1 MLSKHLKFRF
11 FWNLFIF
18 IDNIWIKTKNWLLD
32 LYFRK
37 KTLVLCVLY
46 VKSGLIQREER
57 RYDVY
62 FSGLRYP
69 CFPLNLA
76 PFIFPNN
83 QSSNFITSS
92 IGIISASLV
101 QLALVSFSSLLLS
114 IFFSAILRRNNKQT
128 TDIWLR
134 SNSAKVHGI
143 INVTT
148 QLSWGGKC
156 SLTEAILNAIGDRG
170 TWFLMGVAKH
180 IHVSASCPASVP
192 STMWLCDGSCSERA

>member
-114 IFFSAILRRNNKQT
+114 IFFQPFYEE
-128 TDIWLR
+128 
-134 SNSAKVHGI
+134 I
-143 INVTT
+143 INRRPIFDCVQIQRKYTV
-148 QLSWGGKC
+148 L
-156 SLTEAILNAIGDRG
+156 LTWPNIYMYLLYVLPSFQVQCGFAMVHVLRG
-170 TWFLMGVAKH
+170 RNQT
-180 IHVSASCPASVP
+180 
-192 STMWLCDGSCSERA
+192 SEYT